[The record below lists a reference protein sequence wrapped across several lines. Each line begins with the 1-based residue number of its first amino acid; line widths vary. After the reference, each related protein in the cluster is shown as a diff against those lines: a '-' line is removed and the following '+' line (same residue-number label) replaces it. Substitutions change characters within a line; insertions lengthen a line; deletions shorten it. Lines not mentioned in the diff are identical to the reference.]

1 MPPPPRKPGA
11 NAFKNQSRLRNRMLH
26 LQRVRYTAEQ
36 LAQLV
41 APGPGASALAL
52 QLFALALR
60 GNFNPRAFARMNQ
73 RYKEL

>member
-1 MPPPPRKPGA
+1 
-11 NAFKNQSRLRNRMLH
+11 MLH

>member
-1 MPPPPRKPGA
+1 
-11 NAFKNQSRLRNRMLH
+11 MLH

-60 GNFNPRAFARMNQ
+60 GNFNPRAFARMN
-73 RYKEL
+73 RREKEL